1 MLDEEL
7 VPFAEAGDHAHTG
20 FTNQERLAIRYAEL
34 MHQNPGGMTQAFI
47 AELLGEF
54 SESEVIELGMA
65 VAQFIG
71 MGQLIHMLGLP
82 NPGVVPVPSEV

>member
-7 VPFAEAGDHAHTG
+7 VPFAEEGDVTAGS
-20 FTNQERLAIRYAEL
+20 FTERERLAIRYAEL
-34 MHQNPGGMTQAFI
+34 MQQSPRSMTDEFM
-47 AELLGEF
+47 AELRVEF
-54 SESEVIELGMA
+54 TDPEVIELCIA

-82 NPGVVPVPSEV
+82 NPAFATPE

>member
-7 VPFAEAGDHAHTG
+7 VPFAEAGEHTHAG

-34 MHQNPGGMTQAFI
+34 MHQNPQGMTQEFI
-47 AELLGEF
+47 AELLVEF
-54 SESEVIELGMA
+54 SEGEVVELGLA

-71 MGQLIHMLGLP
+71 MGQLIEMLGLP
-82 NPGVVPVPSEV
+82 NPSVVPAEV